1 MESMPNC
8 HENQTK
14 WTGAA
19 WELGW
24 QMALKLINGL
34 PPKLA
39 RCPQIEKSFTAL
51 DDAFVHGDSMRFQL
65 ALVVL
70 TDSCAETVN
79 REWLNMN
86 Y

>member
-1 MESMPNC
+1 MPNG

-14 WTGAA
+14 WTGAV
-19 WELGW
+19 WEFGW
-24 QMALKLINGL
+24 QVALKRINGL
-34 PPKLA
+34 PPQLA
-39 RCPQIEKSFTAL
+39 RCPQIQKAFRTL
-51 DDAFVHGDSMRFQL
+51 DDAFAQGDCIRFQIAL
-65 ALVVL
+65 AVL